1 MSITPSQI
9 IEYLYCPRFTYFEY
23 VLRIPQYEDKFCKV
37 IKGREVHNTKTIRNK
52 EYLRT
57 KINVKE
63 KYIDQYLTD
72 ENLRGKVDEVLLLE
86 DETMAPLDYKFA
98 IYEDIVYRTYK
109 TQLFCY
115 ALLIEHNFKKKVNKG
130 YLVYTRSANKLIEV
144 EISEE
149 DKTRVCK
156 IIDEVLLIIENCK
169 YPKATKYKNQCV
181 ECTYKNICIK

>member
-23 VLRIPQYEDKFCKV
+23 VLRIPQNEQKFHKV
-37 IKGREVHNTKTIRNK
+37 LKGREVHNEKITRNK

-57 KINVKE
+57 KIKVKE

-72 ENLRGKVDEVLLLE
+72 ENLRGKIDEVLLLE
-86 DETMAPLDYKFA
+86 DNTMAPLDYKFA
-98 IYEDIVYRTYK
+98 LYEDIVYRTYK

-115 ALLIEHNFKKKVNKG
+115 ALLIEYNFNKTVNRG

-144 EISEE
+144 EISEV
-149 DKTRVCK
+149 DKNNIIK
-156 IIDEVLLIIENCK
+156 IIEEILLIIEKCK
-169 YPKATKYKNQCV
+169 FPKATKYKNLLMSILF
-181 ECTYKNICIK
+181 N